1 MPNKLNLTGKI
12 FGRLTFIKEVKQR
25 KNGNVQWLCR
35 CECGKMR
42 RVRTD
47 SLTSSNTRSCG
58 CYKRDRTSEIRR
70 KHGESGNKKSR
81 LYKIWAGV
89 LVRCSHKKFKN
100 YGGRGIT
107 GCPEWSDYMV
117 FRDWALVHDY
127 REDLEIDRIDNDG
140 DYCPEN
146 CRWVTRKV
154 NSRNTR
160 RTRWETID
168 GVTKSLADWC
178 DIYNMSYAVVYRRLV
193 SGWEL
198 LDALKRPVQKCV
210 RTKLPPNG

>member
-1 MPNKLNLTGKI
+1 
-12 FGRLTFIKEVKQR
+12 
-25 KNGNVQWLCR
+25 
-35 CECGKMR
+35 
-42 RVRTD
+42 
-47 SLTSSNTRSCG
+47 
-58 CYKRDRTSEIRR
+58 
-70 KHGESGNKKSR
+70 
-81 LYKIWAGV
+81 
-89 LVRCSHKKFKN
+89 
-100 YGGRGIT
+100 
-107 GCPEWSDYMV
+107 MV